1 MRVKQG
7 VRCCGRELTQHG
19 CRHRLLDILNN
30 DGYPTPIIVFVNQ
43 KKTADMV
50 ARDLQKAGWNAATL
64 HSGKSQEGREAALA
78 SLRSGEADILVATD
92 LAGRGIDVPDVGLVV
107 NFQMSNTIEAYVH
120 RIGTHRGLSPCGR
133 TRANDDLQDARAER
147 ARKELP
153 SRS

>member
-1 MRVKQG
+1 M
-7 VRCCGRELTQHG
+7 
-19 CRHRLLDILNN
+19 LDILNN

-50 ARDLQKAGWNAATL
+50 ARDLQKAGWSAATL

-107 NFQMSNTIEAYVH
+107 NFQMANSIEAYVH
-120 RIGTHRGLSPCGR
+120 RIGEPQC
-133 TRANDDLQDARAER
+133 
-147 ARKELP
+147 
-153 SRS
+153 